1 MNIQAR
7 LTTILNTFNG
17 LDNRKKIA
25 IVLGILVTI
34 VAAISISAVINKPT
48 TQPLYTNLSREDVN
62 AMSRVLS
69 ENNISFTE
77 TTDGSGLSVAP
88 EIVAQARM
96 ILAEQGLP
104 SSQEAGYELFDRM
117 NTIGLTSFMQDI
129 TNKRAIE
136 GELGRTIQMISGV
149 NSARVHIVMPEKN
162 VYRRALAGKP
172 TASVVLKTHGK
183 LAERSIYAIRHM
195 VAAAVPSLEVDE
207 VTIVDAT
214 GILLTTAEISGSNKL
229 VELERDFENES
240 IAKIS
245 SALGAHL
252 GFENFRVTV
261 TAKLNGDVKRMA
273 ETVYDPESKVER
285 STQIVREAGS
295 SQNKESSQPTTVDQT
310 LPAENANTG
319 VANGQSS
326 LENNERR
333 EESTQ
338 YEINKKEIQV
348 VSDGYTVEKVAVA
361 LVVNKDRIAEI
372 LGPGATQQDIDTK
385 LADLEAIARSALSL
399 SDVRGDSI
407 KVSMVQFMPV
417 TDDNAEPQGF
427 SFGELVAQHSSAL
440 INALGL
446 IVASLL
452 FAFLGIRPLLAFLNK
467 GNVQQQ
473 DALPS
478 LSGGGDFGGLPSL
491 GDRVPDTIGDFN
503 SGLPAGLG
511 SDSSVGGLPGASYS
525 SNQGSFGAISRQE
538 EELRDRLEEYVSE
551 GEQRAAMAIRLW
563 LKQGEKLAGSGA

>member
-34 VAAISISAVINKPT
+34 IAAISISAVINKPT
-48 TQPLYTNLSREDVN
+48 TQPLYTNLSREDIN

-77 TTDGSGLSVAP
+77 TVDGSGLSVAP

-136 GELGRTIQMISGV
+136 GELGRTIQMISGIS
-149 NSARVHIVMPEKN
+149 SARVHIVMPEKN

-172 TASVVLKTHGK
+172 TASVVLKTHGR

-207 VTIVDAT
+207 VTIVDAS
-214 GILLTTAEISGSNKL
+214 GVLLTTAEISGSNRL
-229 VELERDFENES
+229 VELEREFENEAM
-240 IAKIS
+240 AKIS

-252 GFENFRVTV
+252 GVENFRVTV
-261 TAKLNGDVKRMA
+261 TAKLNGDVRRMA
-273 ETVYDPESKVER
+273 ETVYDPDSKVER

-295 SQNKESSQPTTVDQT
+295 SQNKESSQPTTVEQT
-310 LPAENANTG
+310 LPAENATAA
-319 VANGQSS
+319 VASGQSS

-372 LGPGATQQDIDTK
+372 LGPDAAQQEIDTK

-399 SDVRGDSI
+399 SDARGDSI
-407 KVSMVQFMPV
+407 KVSMVQFMPIIDV
-417 TDDNAEPQGF
+417 NAEPQSF
-427 SFGELVAQHSSAL
+427 SFGEFAARHSSAI

-467 GNVQQQ
+467 GNAQQQ

-478 LSGGGDFGGLPSL
+478 FTGGADFGGLPSL
-491 GDRVPDTIGDFN
+491 GDRVPDAIGNFD

-511 SDSSVGGLPGASYS
+511 ADPSVGGLPGSSYS
-525 SNQGSFGAISRQE
+525 SNQGAFGAISRQE